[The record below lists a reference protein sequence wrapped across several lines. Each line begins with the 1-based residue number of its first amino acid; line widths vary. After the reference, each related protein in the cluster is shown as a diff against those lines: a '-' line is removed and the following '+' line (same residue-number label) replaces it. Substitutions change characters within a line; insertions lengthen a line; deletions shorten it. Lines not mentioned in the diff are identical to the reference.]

1 MSCRNLQSK
10 LRKLLSITRFFLI
23 ACSGSSQE
31 FIKRKRESIIP
42 YSELEE
48 YVVDVARRLE
58 QRGTWRFVCKQ
69 ALEVHLFMSRM
80 GRLAKYHNFFNIGLH
95 GCGVDMYV
103 ALWGRGCD
111 LLMDAFYAS
120 TNGFDCCG

>member
-1 MSCRNLQSK
+1 M
-10 LRKLLSITRFFLI
+10 
-23 ACSGSSQE
+23 
-31 FIKRKRESIIP
+31 
-42 YSELEE
+42 
-48 YVVDVARRLE
+48 ARRLE

-80 GRLAKYHNFFNIGLH
+80 GRLAKHHNFFNKGLH

-103 ALWGRGCD
+103 ALWERGCE

-120 TNGFDCCG
+120 TVLYLKSIFRSQRRLFLVCLGY